1 MQRLFDFLARH
12 FHWLLFLV
20 LEVIALVM
28 LFRSNSYQTAVWLG
42 TSNAVVGQL
51 MEWRSDALKFFTQS
65 QENQALMRR
74 NLALEARLKAMG
86 ELMATQGKDTS
97 SVQRRQDSLMES
109 MRLIPAQVVGNE
121 LTRSDNMMTI
131 NRGTKDGIRPDM
143 GVVCGTGAVGV
154 VYLCSDHYSVV
165 LPLINRYTH
174 LSCGIRDR
182 GYFGYMNWQGG
193 DPTRAWV
200 DDVPRHARF
209 HTGDLVETSGYSSIF
224 PKGILVGKIEHVY
237 NSPDGLSY
245 RLKVHLSTDF
255 SILRHVMVIADERVA
270 EQQML
275 QMQAR
280 DSLKMNKQ

>member
-12 FHWLLFLV
+12 FHWLLFLL
-20 LEVIALVM
+20 LEVIALAM
-28 LFRSNSYQTAVWLG
+28 LFGRNSYQRAAWLG

-51 MEWRSDALKFFTQS
+51 LEWRSDAVAFITQS
-65 QENQALMRR
+65 QENQALTRR
-74 NLALEARLKAMG
+74 NLALEARLRAMG
-86 ELMATQGKDTS
+86 EWMAKLGGDTS
-97 SVQRRQDSLMES
+97 RVAHEQDSLLS
-109 MRLIPAQVVGNE
+109 GMRLIPAQVVGNE
-121 LTRSDNMMTI
+121 LNRPDNMLTI

-154 VYLCSDHYSVV
+154 VYLCSDHYSIV
-165 LPLINRYTH
+165 LPLINRFTH

-224 PKGILVGKIEHVY
+224 PKGILIGKIEHVY

-245 RLKVHLSTDF
+245 RLKVRLSTDF
-255 SILRHVMVIADERVA
+255 AILRQVMVVADERMA
-270 EQQML
+270 EQQTL
-275 QMQAR
+275 LTQAR
-280 DSLKMNKQ
+280 DSLKPNRH

>member
-12 FHWLLFLV
+12 FHWLLFLS

-28 LFRSNSYQTAVWLG
+28 LFGRNSYQTAVWLG
-42 TSNAVVGQL
+42 TSNAVVGQI
-51 MEWRSDALKFFTQS
+51 MEWRSDAVKFITQS
-65 QENQALMRR
+65 EENQALMRR
-74 NLALEARLKAMG
+74 NLALEARMQAMG
-86 ELMATQGKDTS
+86 ELLAKQGVDTS
-97 SVQRRQDSLMES
+97 SVFRKQDSLLAS
-109 MRLIPAQVVGNE
+109 MKLIPAQVVGSE
-121 LTRSDNMMTI
+121 LSRSDNMMTI
-131 NRGTKDGIRPDM
+131 NRGTKDGVRPDM

-165 LPLINRYTH
+165 LPLINRFTH
-174 LSCGIRDR
+174 LSCGIRGR

-255 SILRHVMVIADERVA
+255 AVLRQVMVIADERVA
-270 EQQML
+270 EQQVL

-280 DSLKMNKQ
+280 DSLKTNKQ

>member
-1 MQRLFDFLARH
+1 MQRLLDFLARH
-12 FHWLLFLV
+12 FHWLLFLL

-28 LFRSNSYQTAVWLG
+28 LFGNNSYQTAVWLG
-42 TSNAVVGQL
+42 TSNAVAGQL
-51 MEWRSDALKFFTQS
+51 LEWRSDVAKFLTQS

-74 NLALEARLKAMG
+74 NLALEARLHAMG
-86 ELMATQGKDTS
+86 ELMAKQGVDTS
-97 SVQRRQDSLMES
+97 LAIRRQDSLLES
-109 MRLIPAQVVGNE
+109 MKLIPAQVVGNE
-121 LTRSDNMMTI
+121 LNRPDNMLTI

-154 VYLCSDHYSVV
+154 VYHCSDHYSVV
-165 LPLINRYTH
+165 LPLINCFSH

-224 PKGILVGKIEHVY
+224 PRGILVGKIEHVY

-255 SILRHVMVIADERVA
+255 AILRNVMVIADERVT
-270 EQQML
+270 EQQNL
-275 QMQAR
+275 QIQVR
-280 DSLKMNKQ
+280 DSLKASKQ